1 MVCFSAL
8 KGDLR
13 WNCEVS
19 VVSFSL
25 CEDAERFSFT
35 SGFEEGRDRCPY
47 DPAKG
52 YTGLLVGMFPRDA
65 SVIYHTYSLLA
76 RSKPQGGMGSMSLL
90 EKEGTKTIVDK
101 SVSVQNPARL

>member
-1 MVCFSAL
+1 M
-8 KGDLR
+8 
-13 WNCEVS
+13 S

-52 YTGLLVGMFPRDA
+52 YTGLLVGMSPRDA
-65 SVIYHTYSLLA
+65 FNLWYA
-76 RSKPQGGMGSMSLL
+76 QF
-90 EKEGTKTIVDK
+90 
-101 SVSVQNPARL
+101 VSAVKAASRDGKHV